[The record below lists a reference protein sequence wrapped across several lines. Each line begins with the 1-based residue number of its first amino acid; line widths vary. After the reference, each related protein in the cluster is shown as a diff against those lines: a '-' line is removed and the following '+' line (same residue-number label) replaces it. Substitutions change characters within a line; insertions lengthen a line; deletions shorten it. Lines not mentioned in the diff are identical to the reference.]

1 MMSRWRRELAENL
14 RQRGH
19 HAAFRIEPPM
29 WDEPQRRQLA
39 HLLDQLAS
47 VERSPTEPAPALDE
61 GALVAAGTSLWQARA
76 KLGRSTDDPKR
87 TRQVNR
93 YLGNTEKALA
103 DLGLLVQDHT
113 GDRYHSGLSLEV
125 IAMVDDAN
133 VAQETVVETI
143 RPSIY
148 LAGRTLQL
156 GQVVVAFPPDKENP
170 RA

>member
-1 MMSRWRRELAENL
+1 MSRWRREIAENL
-14 RQRGH
+14 RQRGQ
-19 HAAFRIEPPM
+19 HAAFRIEPPA

-39 HLLDQLAS
+39 ELLDQLA
-47 VERSPTEPAPALDE
+47 EPVSDEAEPVLDE
-61 GALVAAGTSLWQARA
+61 SALVATGNGLWQART
-76 KLGRSTDDPKR
+76 KLGGSTDDPKR

-103 DLGLLVQDHT
+103 KLGLVVQDHT

-125 IAMVDDAN
+125 IAMVDDVN
-133 VAQETVVETI
+133 VAEETVVETI

-148 LAGRTLQL
+148 LGGRTLQL